1 MTPATQTDA
10 VAHASR
16 APASPVRQGV
26 PQLLP
31 EPWVVVSDVG
41 VRLDV
46 VPHGA
51 AHGLLAWQV
60 PVDDEDDL
68 LARVRHVELEGG
80 PVRGHEVLGEDDHG
94 PARVV
99 DGLRDLDR
107 KGKRLKLRF
116 TLRLF
121 LFQYFAYLSLSF
133 FPLFFFFFHFPLC
146 FYFSSPVCLYYLN
159 YSTVYGLV
167 CFLFLSFTI
176 QSDSIFS
183 SSVCFY

>member
-10 VAHASR
+10 VPHASR

-31 EPWVVVSDVG
+31 EPGVVVSDVG

-107 KGKRLKLRF
+107 KGKRFELRYTSF
-116 TLRLF
+116 TPVSISVFRLSQSVF
-121 LFQYFAYLSLSF
+121 L
-133 FPLFFFFFHFPLC
+133 
-146 FYFSSPVCLYYLN
+146 SPV
-159 YSTVYGLV
+159 
-167 CFLFLSFTI
+167 FLFLSF
-176 QSDSIFS
+176 SIMFL
-183 SSVCFY
+183 FL

>member
-26 PQLLP
+26 PQFLP

-94 PARVV
+94 SARVV
-99 DGLRDLDR
+99 DGLRDLER
-107 KGKRLKLRF
+107 KGKRFELLLLCLTF
-116 TLRLF
+116 LCFSFSFIYEYVSISTISVFFYIFPVLSRLVC
-121 LFQYFAYLSLSF
+121 F
-133 FPLFFFFFHFPLC
+133 FPL
-146 FYFSSPVCLYYLN
+146 
-159 YSTVYGLV
+159 VY
-167 CFLFLSFTI
+167 T
-176 QSDSIFS
+176 
-183 SSVCFY
+183 SV